1 MPTWPDGTRIMPT
14 ISPYAT
20 VDSPHVADNVV
31 IGPFSYIGPE
41 VVLGAGCIIDNNV
54 IITGKT
60 TLGPDNHI
68 FPMVSIGHPEVPG
81 MDNICTIGQAN
92 SIREHVIISP
102 GTDGPTEIGQ
112 DCLIMAACRVGAS
125 ASVGSH
131 VVLANCTTIGRKS
144 AVADY
149 VRGSAFAV
157 VDDGVRVG
165 AYSFLNGYAHIDRN
179 APPFAML
186 EGDPYRIRGVNA
198 HNLSRCGFGD
208 DDIKALKRAYR
219 EMYNGRGSRADQEVL
234 DRLLGDPQTN
244 PVVRKAVEAIIAGA
258 SA

>member
-1 MPTWPDGTRIMPT
+1 MPR
-14 ISPYAT
+14 ISPHAT
-20 VDSPHVADNVV
+20 VDSPNVADDVV
-31 IGPFSYIGPE
+31 IGPFSYIGPD
-41 VVLGAGCIIDNNV
+41 VIISPGCVIDNNV

-60 TLGPDNHI
+60 AIGQDNHI
-68 FPMVSIGHPEVPG
+68 FPMVSIGYPEVPG

-102 GTDGPTEIGQ
+102 GTNGPTEIGQ
-112 DCLIMAACRVGAS
+112 ACLIMAACRIGAS

-157 VDDGVRVG
+157 VDDSVRVG

-179 APPFAML
+179 APPYAML

-219 EMYNGRGSRADQEVL
+219 ELYNGRGSRPDDEVL
-234 DRLLGDPQTN
+234 ARLLDDPETN
-244 PVVRKAVEAIIAGA
+244 TVVRQAAEAIASGA

>member
-1 MPTWPDGTRIMPT
+1 MPR
-14 ISPYAT
+14 ISPHAT
-20 VDSPHVADNVV
+20 VDSPNVADNVV
-31 IGPFSYIGPE
+31 IGPFTYIGPD
-41 VVLGAGCIIDNNV
+41 VVIGPGCVIDNNV

-60 TLGPDNHI
+60 TIGQDNHI

-102 GTDGPTEIGQ
+102 GTNGPTEIGQ
-112 DCLIMAACRVGAS
+112 ACLIMAACRIGAS

-131 VVLANCTTIGRKS
+131 VVLANCSTIGRKS

-165 AYSFLNGYAHIDRN
+165 AYSFLNGYAHIDRT

-198 HNLSRCGFGD
+198 HNLSRCGFGN

-219 EMYNGRGSRADQEVL
+219 ELYNGRGSRPDDEVL
-234 DRLLGDPQTN
+234 TRLLDDPDTN
-244 PVVRKAVEAIIAGA
+244 ALVRHAMEAIVAGA